1 MAFKVYT
8 ISYDYDYD
16 TEEESSCYAVQNG
29 SFPDLELAIA
39 VATTMAEHLALP
51 RNVGRRGRVVGRV
64 VESATTTNTTGPVWI
79 IWKIKIRQG
88 VAD

>member
-64 VESATTTNTTGPVWI
+64 VE
-79 IWKIKIRQG
+79 
-88 VAD
+88 VAWTIVCDDHEHHWTSLDYLEN